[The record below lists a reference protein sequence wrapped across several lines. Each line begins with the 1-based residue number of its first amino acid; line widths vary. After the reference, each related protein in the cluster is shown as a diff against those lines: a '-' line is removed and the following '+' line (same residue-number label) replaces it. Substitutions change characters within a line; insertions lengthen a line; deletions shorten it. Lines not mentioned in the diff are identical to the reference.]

1 MVISSDLKF
10 WFFLHR
16 HWLECTRRG
25 TGGIRRPLRTSA
37 ISSMALSLV
46 FIEHWRLLVILFY
59 RASTGI
65 HELFTSLFFLIEH
78 FDYAPALNVTLTP
91 CICDLYDE
99 KVLTPYVVSFP
110 VLSFSIVYVLCCSQT
125 HFIRRSSRTIF
136 NNTYLGIILLWLLV
150 HFGDLPCCLCFR
162 ALRIF

>member
-1 MVISSDLKF
+1 MVISSDLKI

-59 RASTGI
+59 RASTGDTWAFY
-65 HELFTSLFFLIEH
+65 E
-78 FDYAPALNVTLTP
+78 
-91 CICDLYDE
+91 
-99 KVLTPYVVSFP
+99 
-110 VLSFSIVYVLCCSQT
+110 
-125 HFIRRSSRTIF
+125 FI
-136 NNTYLGIILLWLLV
+136 
-150 HFGDLPCCLCFR
+150 LPHR
-162 ALRIF
+162 ALRLCSGSERDLNTVYMRSLRWKGTHPIRRLLPGPVILDSVCLMLLTNTIYSTTLEDKLQRRLPRDHPSLASRSLWWPPLLSLLSRS